1 MKGNFFLQIKWDSMV
16 QIQQNFF
23 VNIDGVSFV
32 NIGGFYFGF
41 ILRNMEFFN
50 IITEWVSFAKL
61 ARIPWVEIVEIKNQC
76 LLRV

>member
-1 MKGNFFLQIKWDSMV
+1 M
-16 QIQQNFF
+16 
-23 VNIDGVSFV
+23 NIDGISFV

-41 ILRNMEFFN
+41 ILRNREFFN

-61 ARIPWVEIVEIKNQC
+61 TRIPWVEIVEIKNQC